1 VLITGAGTG
10 IGRHAAESLARN
22 GYTVLAGIRFSSE
35 EEEIKSVRL
44 STLIPFYLD
53 VCKHEACVD
62 AVKRIEILTKSFDL
76 PFVAL
81 INNAGFLKSLPIE
94 HHNLQEARLMFE
106 TNFFAA
112 MNLIQLFL
120 PLLRE
125 SQGRI
130 INVSSF
136 TALAGIKSLPF
147 YFFVSLSLSVSL
159 ICFSLGP
166 PLGGVYAATKGAIE
180 SFSDSL
186 RREIARFG
194 VSVSVIQPCYVATNL
209 LSTASAENSQG
220 GPSPSPSHT
229 SSQLQPPAR
238 ISGSVD
244 HRALYAH
251 LYTPQIEAIIR
262 YCISCASHPQH
273 TTTAIQVR

>member
-1 VLITGAGTG
+1 MIKSLLPFIACGLLFQWLIKKSYRIHKKGIVLITGAGTG

-147 YFFVSLSLSVSL
+147 YFFVSLSLCLSHLFLIRPPSRRSL
-159 ICFSLGP
+159 CC
-166 PLGGVYAATKGAIE
+166 
-180 SFSDSL
+180 DQ
-186 RREIARFG
+186 RR
-194 VSVSVIQPCYVATNL
+194 
-209 LSTASAENSQG
+209 
-220 GPSPSPSHT
+220 
-229 SSQLQPPAR
+229 
-238 ISGSVD
+238 D
-244 HRALYAH
+244 
-251 LYTPQIEAIIR
+251 
-262 YCISCASHPQH
+262 
-273 TTTAIQVR
+273 